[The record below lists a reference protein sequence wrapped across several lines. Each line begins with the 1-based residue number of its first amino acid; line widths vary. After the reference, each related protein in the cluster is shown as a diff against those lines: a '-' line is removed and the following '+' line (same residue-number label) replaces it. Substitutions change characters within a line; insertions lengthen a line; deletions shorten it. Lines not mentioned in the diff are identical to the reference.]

1 MEHAESEMAESEFL
15 EVNDDDM
22 RKMKD
27 KVMKELEEIQ
37 EKMEELTVHTSWV
50 LYNFIAIRTNPD
62 LSNAMQHL
70 EEAFL
75 KCKETIEKKGQEV
88 PMESRGEGQKKE

>member
-1 MEHAESEMAESEFL
+1 MAESEFQ
-15 EVNDDDM
+15 EVNYDDR

-27 KVMKELEEIQ
+27 DVIKELEDILER
-37 EKMEELTVHTSWV
+37 MEELTVHTTWI

-75 KCKETIEKKGQEV
+75 KCKEKIENKCQEV
-88 PMESRGEGQKKE
+88 LME